1 MRISATHTVGGEGDC
16 IFHFK
21 LDLQV
26 NYDVLVP
33 ESSPDSHVDPE
44 ITHHSL
50 QSPLSYAYTQKS
62 LTFSL
67 EAYVLPIIH
76 VEWQFTC

>member
-1 MRISATHTVGGEGDC
+1 MRISATPTAGGEGD
-16 IFHFK
+16 FHFK
-21 LDLQV
+21 LALQV
-26 NYDVLVP
+26 DYDALVS
-33 ESSPDSHVDPE
+33 ESPADSHVDSE

-67 EAYVLPIIH
+67 EVYVLPIIH
-76 VEWQFTC
+76 AE